1 MIKGKDSN
9 YSGLTYNET
18 TYYINMSVIKDGNSG
33 VKVDNALVA
42 EDEGDKIAGITND
55 FSTTI
60 N

>member
-9 YSGLTYNET
+9 YSGITYNKT
-18 TYYINMSVIKDGNSG
+18 TNYMYMNVINDGNSE

>member
-9 YSGLTYNET
+9 YSGITYNKT
-18 TYYINMSVIKDGNSG
+18 THYMSMNVINDGNSE

>member
-1 MIKGKDSN
+1 M
-9 YSGLTYNET
+9 
-18 TYYINMSVIKDGNSG
+18 YINVINDGNSE

>member
-9 YSGLTYNET
+9 YSGITYNKT
-18 TYYINMSVIKDGNSG
+18 TNHMYMNVINDGNSE

-55 FSTTI
+55 FSAA
-60 N
+60 NN